1 MRLTGERVLVQTAD
15 LLPAQ
20 GKRAGWSQPTVLF
33 ANHAGHRDPLVLA
46 ANLPSSFLIADG
58 TALASLP
65 SKLRSLL
72 DPLVVPPLN
81 GDAVLR
87 GGTPRERIR
96 RALEAGHSVLV
107 LPDGAP
113 GVPASL
119 SRFRLDALH
128 AALETG
134 SPIRAIGILGTS
146 GVLQPPRNWKA
157 GTGNWKLQTGNS
169 KIGKGTAEVRW
180 SEPFFAEIKDHSDVA
195 ALRERVRNALAGL
208 CEDTLV
214 SDTEPEP
221 KGS

>member
-1 MRLTGERVLVQTAD
+1 M
-15 LLPAQ
+15 LPAAAARL
-20 GKRAGWSQPTVLF
+20 GLVCSRPSLGLLLLGWSYD
-33 ANHAGHRDPLVLA
+33 AGTGNA
-46 ANLPSSFLIADG
+46 AQ
-58 TALASLP
+58 T
-65 SKLRSLL
+65 
-72 DPLVVPPLN
+72 
-81 GDAVLR
+81 
-87 GGTPRERIR
+87 
-96 RALEAGHSVLV
+96 
-107 LPDGAP
+107 
-113 GVPASL
+113 
-119 SRFRLDALH
+119 
-128 AALETG
+128 TG